1 MKLGRLVPAA
11 DNDDRGCPDPSNR
24 SPTLPLSTV
33 CGGRRTVVAVVTD
46 PNTARSLLD
55 GLRIPHRSPVF
66 TARGPSDLFDDPSP
80 AFEAD
85 PPAPDE

>member
-1 MKLGRLVPAA
+1 MQAVELV
-11 DNDDRGCPDPSNR
+11 DLLCGSDCEDRVD
-24 SPTLPLSTV
+24 LSTDLV
-33 CGGRRTVVAVVTD
+33 SPTVVAVVTD
-46 PNTARSLLD
+46 PNTARSLFD

-66 TARGPSDLFDDPSP
+66 TARGPPDLFDDPSP

>member
-1 MKLGRLVPAA
+1 MPWAELLRRVFG
-11 DNDDRGCPDPSNR
+11 DDLLNCG
-24 SPTLPLSTV
+24 

-46 PNTARSLLD
+46 ANTARSLLD
-55 GLRIPHRSPVF
+55 GLGIPHRSPVF
-66 TARGPSDLFDDPSP
+66 TARAPPDLFDDPSP